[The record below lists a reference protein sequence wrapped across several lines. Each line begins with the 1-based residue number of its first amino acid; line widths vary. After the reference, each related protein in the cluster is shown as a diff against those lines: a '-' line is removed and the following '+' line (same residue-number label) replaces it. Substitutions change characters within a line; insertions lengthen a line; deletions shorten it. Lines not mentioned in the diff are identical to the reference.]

1 MLIILNKKLFFIF
14 IIISISFFGFAQE
27 QSSYFTFGYNRMD
40 RGKLIDASNP
50 QSIIIAGETEDT
62 VSGNKLLFLSSL
74 TEQGNMNWYKNYGSS
89 ISYAVNDW
97 STTNNGGFI
106 LSAEQYY
113 LNDRETL
120 YLVNLDGQGN
130 ILWTKLFDEG
140 GNEVE
145 GLSINQTQDGG
156 FIVTGLIK
164 FRSKVSDVFYAMKQD
179 KQYMYILKTD
189 NKGNKEW
196 SKKFNYDDA
205 ILATGSKVIEN
216 KAGYLIG
223 GVIGVAAEEKGE
235 EKSSDMA
242 LLQLNRKGDFLWA
255 KSIGGSKSEY
265 IKNMLLIDN
274 DVFIIGAT
282 TSFGEGKSDAFL
294 MRMSDKGVINY
305 FKTYGGIDHES
316 MNSIIKVNENTLLLA
331 GATKSYGNGSYD
343 AMILTL
349 TTNGEIINAET
360 FGQEK
365 HDEMGSAVVSDDKVF
380 MTGFSFA
387 SKTPKSTQA
396 YMLSYKL
403 NMPHKQCF
411 FKEAKINA
419 KNYSSGIKIKELNK
433 QMLSDIP
440 PVEQKSV
447 VPVYNLVVKNKICT
461 VEQFC
466 K

>member
-1 MLIILNKKLFFIF
+1 MLSILNKKLFFTS
-14 IIISISFFGFAQE
+14 IIIAISFLARAQG
-27 QSSYFTFGYNRMD
+27 QSSYFTFGNERMD
-40 RGKLIDASNP
+40 RGKLIDAANP
-50 QSIIIAGETEDT
+50 QAIIIAGETEDT
-62 VSGNKLLFLSSL
+62 TSGNKLLFLSSL
-74 TEQGNMNWYKNYGSS
+74 TEQGKVNWYKSYGSS

-97 STTNNGGFI
+97 STTNTGGFI

-113 LNDRETL
+113 LDDRETL
-120 YLVNLDGQGN
+120 YLVNLDDQGN
-130 ILWTKLFDEG
+130 ILWTNLFDEG

-196 SKKFNYDDA
+196 SKKFNYDEA
-205 ILATGSKVIEN
+205 VLATGSKVIEN
-216 KAGYLIG
+216 KAGYLVG
-223 GVIGVAAEEKGE
+223 GVIGVAAGEKGE
-235 EKSSDMA
+235 EKTSDML

-274 DVFIIGAT
+274 DIFIIGAT

-294 MRMSDKGVINY
+294 MKMSDKGIINY
-305 FKTYGGIDHES
+305 FKTYGGSDHES

-343 AMILTL
+343 AMVLTL
-349 TTNGEIINAET
+349 NTNGEIISSET

-365 HDEMGSAVVSDDKVF
+365 HDEMGSAFVTNNTMY

-387 SKTPKSTQA
+387 SVNPKSTQA
-396 YMLSYKL
+396 FLLSYKL
-403 NMPHKQCF
+403 NASGKQCF
-411 FKEAKINA
+411 FKEAKIA
-419 KNYSSGIKIKELNK
+419 VKNYSAGIKIKELNK

-440 PVEQKSV
+440 AVENKSV
-447 VPVYNLVVKNKICT
+447 VPVYNLVLKNKICII
-461 VEQFC
+461 EQIC